1 MEVLGNFS
9 NLINKISELLGGG
22 IATILMTVAF
32 IVFLL
37 AVINFVWKR
46 RSGESNGLKQ
56 AGDMLWWSVFGLFV
70 MVSVWGI
77 VNFIAGNLL
86 GADANKTSIQKPQT
100 TFGGSGASNKK
111 AIGQLCSA
119 ADECQSN
126 YCKNFQGVKKCD

>member
-1 MEVLGNFS
+1 MEVLGNVS

-32 IVFLL
+32 IAFLL
-37 AVINFVWKR
+37 AVINFIWKR
-46 RSGESNGLKQ
+46 RSGEANGMKQ

-77 VNFIAGNLL
+77 VTFLATNLL
-86 GADANKTSIQKPQT
+86 GADANKTSVQKPQT
-100 TFGGSGASNKK
+100 TFGGPSDKK

-119 ADECQSN
+119 ASECQSG
-126 YCKNFQGVKKCD
+126 YCKNFQGVKRCD